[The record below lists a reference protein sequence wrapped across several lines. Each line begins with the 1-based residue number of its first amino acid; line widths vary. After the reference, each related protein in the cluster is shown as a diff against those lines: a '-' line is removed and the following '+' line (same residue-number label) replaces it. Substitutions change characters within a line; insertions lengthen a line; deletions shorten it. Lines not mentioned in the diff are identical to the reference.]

1 MRYAG
6 FWKRVI
12 AYSVDA
18 VLLQVAGAIIVWLLI
33 GSTAMTDELYAILQL
48 AAQDA
53 IAAQQRFYALLFSPE
68 ALAITFGLPAFYNTA
83 FVASPWQATPG
94 KRWYGL
100 QVVTVN
106 GGRVS
111 LPGALLRHAACAV
124 SWLPIGLG
132 FLMPLL
138 HKEKAALHDL
148 IAGTRVTFKEQ

>member
-18 VLLQVAGAIIVWLLI
+18 VLLQVAGAIIIWLLI
-33 GSTAMTDELYAILQL
+33 DSEAMTAELYVIAQL
-48 AAQDA
+48 ASQD
-53 IAAQQRFYALLFSPE
+53 ILAAHQRFSALIFDPQ
-68 ALAITFGLPAFYNTA
+68 ALAITLGIPALYNIV

-111 LPGALLRHAACAV
+111 LPGALLRHAACAI
-124 SWLPIGLG
+124 SWLPMGLG

-148 IAGTRVTFKEQ
+148 IAGTRVIATK